1 MAFDW
6 KALVGTVAPVLGT
19 AIGGPLGGMAVK
31 AIADALGLSEQT
43 EEAITT
49 ALSGAKPEDLLK
61 LKVADQQFTKDMKAL
76 DIDLERIA
84 AGDRDSARKMQ
95 SEAKSYIPGLLAG
108 AITLGFF
115 GILSGMMWGD
125 LKPENNDA
133 LLLMLGTL
141 GAAFGAIVS
150 FYFGSSASSKA
161 KDATI
166 GKLAG

>member
-6 KALVGTVAPVLGT
+6 KSLVSTVAPVLGT

-31 AIADALGLSEQT
+31 AIAGALGLSEQT
-43 EEAITT
+43 EEAIST

-61 LKVADQQFTKDMKAL
+61 LKQADQQFARDMKAL
-76 DIDLERIA
+76 DVDLERIA

-95 SEAKSYIPGLLAG
+95 AEGKSYVPAFLAC

-115 GILSGMMWGD
+115 GILTSMMVGD
-125 LKPENNDA
+125 FKPQNNDA

-141 GAAFGAIVS
+141 GGAFTAIVA
-150 FYFGSSASSKA
+150 FYFGSSASSKS